1 MIPQSRPNVQS
12 ISPYVP
18 GKPIDEVRREL
29 GLKGAIL
36 KLASNENPLGPSQ
49 LAVKAV
55 RRYLKE
61 ISLYPDDGCYLLGK
75 RLAQQLGIK
84 EDQLI
89 FGNGSV
95 EIIDFIIKSFV
106 APGDHVVMADQ
117 AFIMYR
123 IAAKMA
129 DARITAVP
137 LKNFTHDLEAMA
149 QAVTPQTKVVFI
161 ANPNNPTGTMFDR
174 EQASEFLKKVPET
187 CLVVFDEAY
196 VEYIRRPDFPDSIR
210 MLSDHQ
216 NLIVLRTFSKIY
228 GLAGMRVG
236 YGIGNADLMAAIG
249 KVRLPFN
256 VGLMAQ
262 VACQAA
268 LDDVK
273 HLEASRLVNDQGKEF
288 LYRQFDKMGM
298 AYVPSEGNFILIDPK
313 VDSDLTF
320 QELQKLGVIVRPVK
334 NYGFPTALRVTVG
347 TPRHNKKLVRSLKAT
362 LRALRKRGGQ
372 VA

>member
-1 MIPQSRPNVQS
+1 MIPQPRANVQA
-12 ISPYVP
+12 ISPYIP
-18 GKPIDEVRREL
+18 GKPVEEVRREL
-29 GLKGAIL
+29 GLKGSIL
-36 KLASNENPLGPSQ
+36 KLASNENPLGPSK
-49 LAVKAV
+49 LAIKAM
-55 RRYLKE
+55 RKYLKE
-61 ISLYPDDGCYLLGK
+61 VSFYPDDGCYLLGK
-75 RLAQQLGIK
+75 RLAQHLGVK

-95 EIIDFIIKSFV
+95 EVIDFAIKTFV

-129 DARITAVP
+129 DAKATIVP
-137 LKNFTHDLEAMA
+137 LSNYTHDLEAMS
-149 QAVTPQTKVVFI
+149 QAITPQTKVAFI
-161 ANPNNPTGTMFDR
+161 ANPNNPTGTMFNQ
-174 EQASEFLKKVPET
+174 EQAREFLKSVPES

-196 VEYIRRPDFPDSIR
+196 FEYITRQDFPQSIR
-210 MLSDHQ
+210 LLADHS
-216 NLIVLRTFSKIY
+216 NLLVLRTFSKIY

-236 YGIGNADLMAAIG
+236 YGIGHPELIAALR

-273 HLEASRLVNDQGKEF
+273 HLEASRRINDEGKDF
-288 LYRQFDKMGM
+288 LGRQFDRMGIF
-298 AYVPSEGNFILIDPK
+298 YVPSEGNFILIDPK
-313 VDSDLTF
+313 IDSDLVF
-320 QELQKLGVIVRPVK
+320 QELQKSGVIVRPVK

-347 TPRHNKKLVRSLKAT
+347 TLRHNRKLIRALKSVLKA
-362 LRALRKRGGQ
+362 LKKKGEDG
-372 VA
+372 